1 MMFYEMLYG
10 KTPWAGKTPWLL
22 LENITKTPLMFPD
35 YPLRSELVKNM
46 LRRMLVINDSDR
58 MSWPELFEYPLIKID
73 AEDIQKQLE
82 LINQNNE
89 IDPLLKSVEVNNFYI
104 NYNKVVGIDKTQ
116 QNKAFKNINK

>member
-1 MMFYEMLYG
+1 
-10 KTPWAGKTPWLL
+10 
-22 LENITKTPLMFPD
+22 
-35 YPLRSELVKNM
+35 
-46 LRRMLVINDSDR
+46 

-104 NYNKVVGIDKTQ
+104 NYNKVVDIDKTQ

>member
-1 MMFYEMLYG
+1 MFYEMLYG

-89 IDPLLKSVEVNNFYI
+89 IDTAFGFLKNQKISASKIKSGVKSI
-104 NYNKVVGIDKTQ
+104 LKIL
-116 QNKAFKNINK
+116 I

>member
-1 MMFYEMLYG
+1 
-10 KTPWAGKTPWLL
+10 
-22 LENITKTPLMFPD
+22 
-35 YPLRSELVKNM
+35 
-46 LRRMLVINDSDR
+46 